1 MRFPIDAQLPPA
13 LAQML
18 RDRGHAAEHIAE
30 IGPPDA
36 PDHALWQY
44 ALAEG
49 AVIVTKDEDFAH
61 MIAAFPGEPAP
72 AVVWVRVGNTRRAV
86 LLNWFDP
93 LIDRIVSM
101 ITEGHR
107 LIELR

>member
-1 MRFPIDAQLPPA
+1 MRFLIDAQLPPA
-13 LAQML
+13 LAQVL

-36 PDHALWQY
+36 SDRALWQY
-44 ALAEG
+44 AIAAD

-61 MIAAFPGEPAP
+61 MLAVLAAEPAP
-72 AVVWVRVGNTRRAV
+72 AVVWVRVGNTRRAA
-86 LLNWFDP
+86 LLSWFDP
-93 LIDRIVSM
+93 LIGRIVRM
-101 ITEGHR
+101 IDEGHR